1 MSDYNLIKPYRD
13 ELLQAGM
20 SFLKRSGKANGTAK
34 GVQGDEL
41 NNLHPH
47 NDTKSVR
54 EYVNVMLMKAV
65 KENDR
70 HLSQI
75 NYDEDG
81 FFKKNQSRKRR
92 GAVCEEDVLE
102 RDGLLKLL
110 KSYSKLMIFHE
121 IYSLF

>member
-1 MSDYNLIKPYRD
+1 MSDYNLIKPYKD

-20 SFLKRSGKANGTAK
+20 SFLKKSGKANGTSK

-41 NNLHPH
+41 TNLHPH
-47 NDTKSVR
+47 INTTSVR

-70 HLSQI
+70 HLSHE
-75 NYDEDG
+75 EDVIL
-81 FFKKNQSRKRR
+81 KTNQSRKRR

-110 KSYSKLMIFHE
+110 KAYAKLTIFHE

>member
-1 MSDYNLIKPYRD
+1 MSDYNLIKPYKD

-70 HLSQI
+70 HLSHE
-75 NYDEDG
+75 EDVIL
-81 FFKKNQSRKRR
+81 KTNQSRKRR

-110 KSYSKLMIFHE
+110 KAYAKLTIFHE